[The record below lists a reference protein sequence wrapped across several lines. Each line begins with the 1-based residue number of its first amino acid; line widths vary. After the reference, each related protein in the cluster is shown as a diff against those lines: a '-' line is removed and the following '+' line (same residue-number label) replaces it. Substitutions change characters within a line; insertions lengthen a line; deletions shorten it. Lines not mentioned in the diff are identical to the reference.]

1 MPQNGYSF
9 ASGISGIAYGA
20 AFASKEQVRTEI
32 YIDFGDTARN
42 KALFDELL
50 ECRETIER
58 EFGKPCQW
66 ERLDHRQGSRIAIY
80 RQGSIESDTQ
90 SMQEIQAWTIDY
102 LLRFKKIF
110 GPKLPALVK

>member
-1 MPQNGYSF
+1 M
-9 ASGISGIAYGA
+9 
-20 AFASKEQVRTEI
+20 R
-32 YIDFGDTARN
+32 
-42 KALFDELL
+42 
-50 ECRETIER
+50 IER
-58 EFGKPCQW
+58 EFGEPCQW

-90 SMQEIQAWTIDY
+90 SLQEIQAWTIDY